1 MRLAIIV
8 PYRDR
13 RDELDVFLPHMVKF
27 LSNKQIYYKI
37 FIAEQSDDRPFNYG
51 KLCNAIVNEIKED
64 FDYFCFHDIDLLP
77 KNDDSEYYYV
87 DQPTQI
93 FGFREGE
100 GSDLPY
106 EEFFGGV
113 TLFPKE
119 LFEKVNGFSN
129 DYWGKGYVD
138 MDMLFRCTQNNIKLQ
153 KRYAYSTNEIFKS
166 DLKRRKIKRV
176 GSVLRLPPKSI
187 FMCQNSNHL
196 DSDFTVSFFYREMI
210 TSLNKNTI
218 FKTNNGWDFQIFSID
233 NQIIVQIV
241 NTIGMMFQVE
251 IKDVNLAELN
261 NYVITH
267 NKSKKLILI
276 YCNGKLIDNIIY
288 NGSIDMSNKT
298 ILIGDVDNLNEFAI
312 YDFKLFSKCLDEY
325 DVRKE
330 YYYGIDSDWV
340 DLRKPCLFQ
349 QNSLFLDMTGSIW
362 QIGGVI
368 DLDCSVDIKNP
379 PITYLP
385 NRKNGQFGITG
396 LKFENLID
404 TFDPDIIENKLTFLD
419 LIDGKIDTKKFGLN
433 SIKYTKLNNVEFD
446 NNTEWYKIVT

>member
-1 MRLAIIV
+1 MRLALIV

-13 RDELDVFLPHMVKF
+13 RDELDVFLPHMVEF
-27 LSNKQIYYKI
+27 LSNKQIDYKI

-93 FGFREGE
+93 FGFREDE

-176 GSVLRLPPKSI
+176 GSVLRLSPKSI

-196 DSDFTVSFFYREMI
+196 DSDFTVSFFYREMF
-210 TSLNKNTI
+210 TPLNKNTM
-218 FKTNNGWDFQIFSID
+218 FKTNNGWDFQIFSND
-233 NQIIVQIV
+233 NQIIVQLF
-241 NTIGMMFQVE
+241 NTIGTMFQVE
-251 IKDVNLAELN
+251 IKDIDLAELN

-267 NKSKKLILI
+267 NKSKKLISI
-276 YCNGKLIDNIIY
+276 YCNSKLIDNITY
-288 NGSIDMSNKT
+288 SGSINMSNKT
-298 ILIGDVDNLNEFAI
+298 ILIGDVDNMNEFAI
-312 YDFKLFSKCLDEY
+312 HDFKLFSKCLDEY

-330 YYYGIDSDWV
+330 YYYGIDPDWL

-349 QNSLFLDMTGSIW
+349 QNSLFLDMTGSMW

-368 DLDCSVDIKNP
+368 DLDCLIDIKTP
-379 PITYLP
+379 PATYLP
-385 NRKNGQFGITG
+385 NRKNGQFDITG
-396 LKFENLID
+396 LKFENLLD
-404 TFDPDIIENKLTFLD
+404 TYDPDIIENKLTYLD
-419 LIDGKIDTKKFGLN
+419 LVDGKIDTKKFGLN

-446 NNTEWYKIVT
+446 KYTEWYKIVT

>member
-13 RDELDVFLPHMVKF
+13 RDELNVFLPHMVKF
-27 LSNKQIYYKI
+27 LSNKQIDYKI

-51 KLCNAIVNEIKED
+51 KLCNAIVTEIKED

-87 DQPTQI
+87 NQPTQI

-129 DYWGKGYVD
+129 DYWGKGYLD
-138 MDMLFRCTQNNIKLQ
+138 MDMLFRCTQNNIRLQ
-153 KRYAYSTNEIFKS
+153 KRYTYSTNEILQS

-176 GSVLRLPPKSI
+176 GSVLRLPSKSI

-210 TSLNKNTI
+210 TPLNKNTM
-218 FKTNNGWDFQIFSID
+218 FRTNNGWDFQIFSID

-241 NTIGMMFQVE
+241 NTIGMLFQVE
-251 IKDVNLAELN
+251 IKDVNLTELN
-261 NYVITH
+261 NFVITH

-276 YCNGKLIDNIIY
+276 YCNGKRIDKIIY
-288 NGSIDMSNKT
+288 NGSIDMSDKT
-298 ILIGDVDNLNEFAI
+298 ILIGDVDNMNELTI
-312 YDFKLFSKCLDEY
+312 HDFKLFLKCLDQY

-330 YYYGIDSDWV
+330 YYYGIDSDWL
-340 DLRKPCLFQ
+340 DLRKPCFFQ
-349 QNSLFLDMTGSIW
+349 QNSLFLDMTGSMW

-368 DLDCSVDIKNP
+368 DLNCSVEIKKP

-385 NRKNGQFGITG
+385 NRKNGQFVTTG
-396 LKFENLID
+396 LKFGNLID
-404 TFDPDIIENKLTFLD
+404 TYDPDIIENKLIFLD